1 MSELHDLYTISIEED
16 FNYEHYLAQLNI
28 NLSESIET
36 FTDVDPMLV
45 AQLIL
50 DRDKRYAEQLSKC
63 LEVLLQD
70 HYIQNVGELL

>member
-28 NLSESIET
+28 NLSESIEA

-50 DRDKRYAEQLSKC
+50 DRDKRYAEHLSKC